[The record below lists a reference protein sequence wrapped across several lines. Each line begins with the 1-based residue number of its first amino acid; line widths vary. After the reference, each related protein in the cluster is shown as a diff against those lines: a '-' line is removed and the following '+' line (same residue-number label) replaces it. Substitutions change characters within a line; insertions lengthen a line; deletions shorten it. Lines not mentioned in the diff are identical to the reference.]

1 MDASKDCKKKLKH
14 SSNQLHFLPEG
25 EWIMDVVYMLSEP
38 YLRKQCRAIEIAVD
52 VLDQIQALS
61 SDLAVVLKGR
71 HLWRET

>member
-1 MDASKDCKKKLKH
+1 
-14 SSNQLHFLPEG
+14 
-25 EWIMDVVYMLSEP
+25 MDVVYMLYEP
-38 YLRKQCRAIEIAVD
+38 YLRKQCRAMEIAVD